1 MEIGIS
7 TASLFGRL
15 YNEDAVTAIDELDAR
30 VCEVFL
36 ETYSEYTE
44 EYANLLNSRKSE
56 NLKVHSI
63 HTLNTHFEPQLFSP
77 CERTKKDA
85 VEIFENCLRAGK
97 VLNAGYYTLH
107 GKAKLKKSTV
117 FNDYKQIGEDMH
129 YLTQIT
135 ARYGIKLCLE
145 NVEWAYYGKPGFFT
159 KIKDYAPDLCTCL
172 DVKQARESGFN
183 YTDYL
188 EEMGDRI
195 KTVHLSD
202 VDEFGKTALPTEKGL
217 FNFEELFKRLKDN
230 GFNGN
235 CVIEIYKENFKD
247 IKDLKYALE
256 YLRNIKEKIF

>member
-1 MEIGIS
+1 M
-7 TASLFGRL
+7 FGRL
-15 YNEDAVTAIDELDAR
+15 YNEDAITVLDELDSK

-36 ETYSEYTE
+36 ETYCEYTE
-44 EYANLLNSRKSE
+44 DYARLLKSRKSD

-77 CERTKKDA
+77 CERTKRDA

-97 VLNAGYYTLH
+97 VLNANYYTLH
-107 GKAKLKKSTV
+107 GKARLKKSTV
-117 FNDYKQIGEDMH
+117 FTDFKQIGEDMH

-135 ARYGIKLCLE
+135 ARYGMKLTLE

-159 KIKDYAPDLCTCL
+159 KIRDYAPDLFCCL
-172 DVKQARESGFN
+172 DVKQARESGFD
-183 YTDYL
+183 YTEYL
-188 EEMGDRI
+188 EEMCDRV

-202 VDEFGKTALPTEKGL
+202 IDEFGKTALPSKKGK
-217 FNFEELFKRLKDN
+217 FNFEELFKKLAYN

-235 CVIEIYKENFKD
+235 CVIEIYKENFTE

-256 YLRNIKEKIF
+256 YLRNIKEKFFKE